1 MCFDYDTNHI
11 QRSSK
16 LQAFLFVSSF
26 SLLLIDM
33 SHVEFMKRNLG
44 LFMVISFNESN
55 NCKHYM
61 QDVILGH
68 DFYAIKMHDLT

>member
-1 MCFDYDTNHI
+1 
-11 QRSSK
+11 
-16 LQAFLFVSSF
+16 
-26 SLLLIDM
+26 
-33 SHVEFMKRNLG
+33 MKRNLG